1 MAQLALPLELQII
14 CGLEP
19 SKILDLYKERY
30 VVTEYCVCRTNAV
43 EHFTKKQ
50 NKNNGVWLVN
60 ILIVP
65 QQPYKSKALP
75 GQITKIP
82 HLYIHEVNMC
92 YISTS

>member
-1 MAQLALPLELQII
+1 
-14 CGLEP
+14 
-19 SKILDLYKERY
+19 
-30 VVTEYCVCRTNAV
+30 
-43 EHFTKKQ
+43 
-50 NKNNGVWLVN
+50 LVN

-92 YISTS
+92 YISTSWISKAE